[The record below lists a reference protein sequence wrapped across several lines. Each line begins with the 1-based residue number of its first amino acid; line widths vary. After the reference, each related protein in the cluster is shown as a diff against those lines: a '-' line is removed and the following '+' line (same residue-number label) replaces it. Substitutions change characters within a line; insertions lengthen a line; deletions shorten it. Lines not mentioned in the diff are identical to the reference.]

1 MSKNKVRMLRQA
13 QHERK
18 KSHFSTP
25 FALSLSKGTNTYQ
38 KRNFPMMIINENKLN
53 SMWTIARYVYGL
65 VPIVIGADKFFSFIV
80 DWNIYVSPFAASV
93 IPIMHLVPIVGIIE
107 IAAGLL
113 ILTKYPRFGAYL
125 VAAWLGL
132 IIVNLFM
139 IGGLYDIILRDIA
152 IAFGYIMFG
161 LLTDLKKTAQPQ

>member
-1 MSKNKVRMLRQA
+1 
-13 QHERK
+13 
-18 KSHFSTP
+18 
-25 FALSLSKGTNTYQ
+25 
-38 KRNFPMMIINENKLN
+38 MMMINENKLN
-53 SMWTIARYVYGL
+53 SMWTIGKYVYGL
-65 VPIVIGADKFFSFIV
+65 VPILIGIDKLNLFYIV
-80 DWNIYVSPFAASV
+80 NWNIYVSHFVESIFPL
-93 IPIMHLVPIVGIIE
+93 IYLVPVVGVIE
-107 IAAGLL
+107 IVAGLL

-161 LLTDLKKTAQPQ
+161 LLTELKESASRQ